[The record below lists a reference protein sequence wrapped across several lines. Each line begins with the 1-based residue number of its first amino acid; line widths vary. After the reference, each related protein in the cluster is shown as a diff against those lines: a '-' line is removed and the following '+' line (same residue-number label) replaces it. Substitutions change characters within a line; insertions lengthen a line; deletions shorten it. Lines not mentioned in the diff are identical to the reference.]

1 MLNTVATSSEIWI
14 SIWLHIYSFLSNS
27 VMNVINEVVCHFM
40 IMNEQV
46 FYNCFYRFK
55 TRTEFILWNIMKNV
69 FPIFILYFIV
79 IFVHVYAST
88 IT

>member
-14 SIWLHIYSFLSNS
+14 SIWLLIYSFLSNS
-27 VMNVINEVVCHFM
+27 VMNVINEVVSPFM

-46 FYNCFYRFK
+46 FYNCFNRFK

-69 FPIFILYFIV
+69 LPISILYFIV
-79 IFVHVYAST
+79 IFVHVCAST